1 MDKLRK
7 VGLTALAGTFAATS
21 VQALEM
27 SASGS
32 AGFTYSSSDSDEVT
46 GERFSFGDSITL
58 SGSGETDMGW
68 TVTASYELDDGNTPY
83 DDQTVSIATDN
94 GTFYVQTNAEK
105 GGAVKLTPNA
115 YGSASYSLA
124 ANQTAGLQGKHYAD
138 GLDSGKGS
146 INLGYTNTFSGFD
159 VAAGYTMGAAA
170 NGSGDDLSVNVKYAD
185 LVDGLTL
192 SVGYADLNQ
201 DATDG
206 ITEQTISASYAMGN
220 ITFGVM
226 DYQADDDAAS
236 GTDYDGRHYGVSVQ
250 INDDLAVSYD
260 KSSSDKATTDVDE
273 DISSFQASYTMGNMT
288 VKGHITR
295 ADNEGYTSG
304 AEDEQKAIDVSWSF

>member
-1 MDKLRK
+1 MDKLNK
-7 VGLTALAGTFAATS
+7 IGLTALAGVFAAASAQAADVS
-21 VQALEM
+21 V
-27 SASGS
+27 SGGASVNF
-32 AGFTYSSSDSDEVT
+32 ATDDKTEVT
-46 GERFSFGDSITL
+46 GNKLSMGDSLTFTV
-58 SGSGETDMGW
+58 SGDSDFG
-68 TVTASYELDDGNTPY
+68 TVSHSIEIDGGSQ
-83 DDQTVSIATDN
+83 DDQTLKVDMGDN
-94 GTFYVQTNAEK
+94 GVIYVQDS
-105 GGAVKLTPNA
+105 GAQGTPGDLTPNA

-138 GLDSGKGS
+138 GLDSGGGS
-146 INLGYTNTFSGFD
+146 INLGYTNSFSGFD
-159 VAAGYTMGAAA
+159 VAAGYTMGAKA
-170 NGSGDDLSVNVKYAD
+170 NGSGDDLAVNVKYAD

-220 ITFGVM
+220 ITFGFM

-295 ADNEGYTSG
+295 ADNEGYSSG

>member
-1 MDKLRK
+1 MDKLNK
-7 VGLTALAGTFAATS
+7 IGLTALAGVFAAASAQAADVS
-21 VQALEM
+21 V
-27 SASGS
+27 SGGASVNFATDDKTENTGNKLS
-32 AGFTYSSSDSDEVT
+32 MGDSLTFTVSGDSD
-46 GERFSFGDSITL
+46 FGTVSHSIEIDN
-58 SGSGETDMGW
+58 G
-68 TVTASYELDDGNTPY
+68 AQ
-83 DDQTVSIATDN
+83 DDQTLKVDMGDN
-94 GTFYVQTNAEK
+94 GVVYVQNS
-105 GGAVKLTPNA
+105 GAQGTPGDLTPNA

-138 GLDSGKGS
+138 GLDSGVGS
-146 INLGYTNTFSGFD
+146 INLGYTNSFSGFD

-170 NGSGDDLSVNVKYAD
+170 NGSGDDLAVNVKYAD

-220 ITFGVM
+220 ITFGLM

>member
-1 MDKLRK
+1 MDKLNK
-7 VGLTALAGTFAATS
+7 IGLTALAGVFAATS
-21 VQALEM
+21 AQAADV
-27 SASGS
+27 SVSGGASVNFATDDKTETTGNKLS
-32 AGFTYSSSDSDEVT
+32 MGDSLTFTVSGDSD
-46 GERFSFGDSITL
+46 FGTVSHSIEIDG
-58 SGSGETDMGW
+58 GSQ
-68 TVTASYELDDGNTPY
+68 
-83 DDQTVSIATDN
+83 DDQTLKVDMGDN
-94 GTFYVQTNAEK
+94 GVVYVQNS
-105 GGAVKLTPNA
+105 GAQGTGADLTPNA

-138 GLDSGKGS
+138 GLDSGVGS
-146 INLGYTNTFSGFD
+146 LNLGYTNSIAGFD
-159 VAAGYTMGAAA
+159 VAVGYTMGAAA

-220 ITFGVM
+220 ITFGFM